1 MQSRRH
7 TFLEVLPGDSDYFH
21 TSRSRHVLGY
31 EAHEVSMEC
40 HIEGVL
46 YWRVCFHYFLLLC
59 YDLAL
64 APRYTPDG
72 RRAAVSAALALTVF
86 DKIRLVSYQCSGFIH
101 LPVVY
106 AEIIRIQKCTCFSF
120 STGCNCGR
128 IVSVQRA

>member
-1 MQSRRH
+1 MSWDMKLTRC
-7 TFLEVLPGDSDYFH
+7 LWNVILKVCYIG
-21 TSRSRHVLGY
+21 G
-31 EAHEVSMEC
+31 
-40 HIEGVL
+40 
-46 YWRVCFHYFLLLC
+46 VCFHYFLLSC

-72 RRAAVSAALALTVF
+72 RRAAVPAALTLTVF
-86 DKIRLVSYQCSGFIH
+86 DKIRPISYQCSGFIH